1 MGRIGKSVSSAKPRA
16 AKKPTKKYVKPRVT
30 TLGSVSKLTLG
41 ANGSFADL
49 MGTRHRHSPHR
60 HGH

>member
-1 MGRIGKSVSSAKPRA
+1 MGRIGKPVSRPKSRP
-16 AKKPTKKYVKPRVT
+16 AKKPKMYVKPRLT

-49 MGTRHRHSPHR
+49 MGTRHRHHPHR

>member
-1 MGRIGKSVSSAKPRA
+1 MGRIGKPASRAKSRP
-16 AKKPTKKYVKPRVT
+16 AKKQTKTYVKPSIT

-49 MGTRHRHSPHR
+49 MGTRHRHHPHR
-60 HGH
+60 NGH